1 MPPTSNPL
9 CTPELPTSSFIPTP
23 LTKREVMALHLT
35 AAYITSGN
43 ITYAVAL
50 GIKAADELL
59 EKLKLNEKI

>member
-9 CTPELPTSSFIPTP
+9 WTPALPTSSLIPTP

-35 AAYITSGN
+35 AAYITNGY
-43 ITYAVAL
+43 IAWAVDR
-50 GIKAADELL
+50 GIKTADELL